1 MLKVIALAAL
11 VVVGFVLLA
20 AVAKLLL
27 WVALI
32 AVLGLIGYGTYRLL
46 SGHFENPT
54 RLPR

>member
-1 MLKVIALAAL
+1 MIALAAL

-46 SGHFENPT
+46 SGHFENPN